1 MTRRDIPN
9 LISVFRIVLVLPIL
23 IMMLNRRFDLALL
36 LFAIAGASDGLDG
49 FLAKRYQWQSELGG
63 WLDPIADKILLVTS
77 FLVLA
82 SIGLL
87 PIWLMVSVIVR
98 DLIIVTGGII
108 YFTHIEQVNAD
119 PSLISKLNTVTQ
131 ITLVL
136 IVMFSEGFFILPSW
150 LIENMI
156 WAVLATTVLSGVH
169 YVWVWGRRAREST
182 KI

>member
-1 MTRRDIPN
+1 VTRRDIPN

-23 IMMLNRRFDLALL
+23 ILMLNRRFDLALL

-49 FLAKRYQWQSELGG
+49 YLAKKYQWQSELGG

-77 FLVLA
+77 YLVLA

-98 DLIIVTGGII
+98 DLVIVTGGII
-108 YFTHIEQVNAD
+108 YFTHIEQVNPD
-119 PSLISKLNTVTQ
+119 PSLISKLNTLTQ

-136 IVMFSEGFFILPSW
+136 IVMFSEGFFALPPW
-150 LIENMI
+150 LINFMI
-156 WAVLATTVLSGVH
+156 WTVLTTTVLSGVH
-169 YVWVWGRRAREST
+169 YVWVWGLRARRST
-182 KI
+182 NS

>member
-23 IMMLNRRFDLALL
+23 ILMLNRRFDLALL

-49 FLAKRYQWQSELGG
+49 YLAKKYQWQSELGG

-77 FLVLA
+77 YLVLA
-82 SIGLL
+82 TIGLL

-98 DLIIVTGGII
+98 DLVIVTGGII
-108 YFTHIEQVNAD
+108 YFTHIEQVSAD
-119 PSLISKLNTVTQ
+119 PSLISKLNTLTQ

-136 IVMFSEGFFILPSW
+136 LVMFSEGFIAVPPW
-150 LIENMI
+150 LIDSMI
-156 WAVLATTVLSGVH
+156 WAVLVTTVLSGVH
-169 YVWVWGRRAREST
+169 YVWVWGHRARKST
-182 KI
+182 NS